1 MNSKHTPPS
10 APAGLRVLIVED
22 EVLIRMLFEDMLDEL
37 GHKVEAA
44 AGNIEDA
51 VRLARGAACDIAI
64 LDVHLNGIKVY
75 PAADILEERG
85 IPFIFATGLS
95 DGTLLEKFRGRPTI
109 QKPFQPDVLQ
119 KMLAQATAGPR

>member
-1 MNSKHTPPS
+1 MSSKHTPPA

-51 VRLARGAACDIAI
+51 VRLARTAACDLAI

-75 PAADILEERG
+75 PAADILE
-85 IPFIFATGLS
+85 
-95 DGTLLEKFRGRPTI
+95 
-109 QKPFQPDVLQ
+109 
-119 KMLAQATAGPR
+119 

>member
-1 MNSKHTPPS
+1 MSSQHTPTS

-44 AGNIEDA
+44 AGNLEEAIS
-51 VRLARGAACDIAI
+51 LARAAACDLAI

-75 PAADILEERG
+75 PVADILEERG
-85 IPFIFATGLS
+85 VPFIFATGLS
-95 DGTLLEKFRGRPTI
+95 DGALPEKFRGRPTI
-109 QKPFQPDVLQ
+109 QKPFQPDILQ
-119 KMLAQATAGPR
+119 KMLAQAMAAPR

>member
-1 MNSKHTPPS
+1 MSSQHTPTS
-10 APAGLRVLIVED
+10 TPAGLRVLIVED

-51 VRLARGAACDIAI
+51 IRLARTAACDLAI

-85 IPFIFATGLS
+85 IPFIFATGLA
-95 DGTLLEKFRGRPTI
+95 DGALPEKFRGRPTI
-109 QKPFQPDVLQ
+109 QKPFQPDALQ
-119 KMLAQATAGPR
+119 KMLAQAMTPR